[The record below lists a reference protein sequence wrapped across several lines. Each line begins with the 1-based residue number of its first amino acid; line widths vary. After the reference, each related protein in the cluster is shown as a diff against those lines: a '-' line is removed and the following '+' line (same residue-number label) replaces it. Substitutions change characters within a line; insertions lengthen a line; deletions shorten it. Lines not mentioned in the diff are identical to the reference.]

1 MNPRKVIIIG
11 ASFGGRHLAEA
22 ILTQNNSDIQ
32 ITFVDKSDHMQFICT
47 FYKVLSGSEPFDQYA
62 VSND

>member
-22 ILTQNNSDIQ
+22 ILTQSHSDIQ
-32 ITFVDKSDHMQFICT
+32 ITFVDKSDHMEFICS
-47 FYKVLSGSEPFDQYA
+47 FYKVLSGSKPFDQYA
-62 VSND
+62 VSNE